1 MKHDEQSDSMQQ
13 YFDDSDQLEN
23 ANQPL
28 PMNFPLRNIPL
39 YHAQYHQHNQYT
51 HNASNSHNESIRNR
65 STVRKRA
72 SGEKQI
78 STNITMV
85 LEDLLK

>member
-1 MKHDEQSDSMQQ
+1 MKHDEESDSMQQ
-13 YFDDSDQLEN
+13 YFDNSDPVEN

-39 YHAQYHQHNQYT
+39 YHAQYHQHNQ
-51 HNASNSHNESIRNR
+51 NASKASNSYESVRNR
-65 STVRKRA
+65 SPIRKRA